1 MHPKSPKWLED
12 LIRYCLVIERAMA
25 GRTQEH
31 LQSDLM
37 LRLAVERAFEIV
49 AECVLRLERTD
60 LPTVERLTDYR
71 QIIGFRNRVAHGYD
85 DEIDLA
91 KMWAVIIG
99 SLQTLRREA
108 ETIYAEVAG
117 EEG

>member
-12 LIRYCLVIERAMA
+12 LIRYCLVIEHTMA
-25 GRTQEH
+25 GRSEED
-31 LQSDLM
+31 LRSDLL

-85 DEIDLA
+85 DEIDMT
-91 KMWAVIIG
+91 KMWGVIVRA
-99 SLQTLRREA
+99 LPVLRREA
-108 ETIYAEVAG
+108 EAIYAEVAG
-117 EEG
+117 EV